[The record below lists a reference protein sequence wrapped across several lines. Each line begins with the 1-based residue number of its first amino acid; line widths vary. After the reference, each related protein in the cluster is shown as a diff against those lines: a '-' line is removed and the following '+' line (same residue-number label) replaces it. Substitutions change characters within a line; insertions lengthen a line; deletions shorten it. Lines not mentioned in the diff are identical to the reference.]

1 MQTVSSAVM
10 RELDRRTIAAGVPGE
25 LLMERAGLGMA
36 DAADGFLFPRPAQSS
51 APPWILLIAGHGN
64 NGGDVFAA
72 ARHLQ
77 ARGRRVEVWLAAE
90 AGRINGDAKI
100 HLERMRSCGVRL
112 REMPQP
118 PDWAQNIR
126 AIDQPP
132 PAVIVDGLLGTGSSG
147 APRGVMAAAIEFINR
162 HQDVCRILAVD
173 VPSGLNADD
182 GTAAGAA
189 VRADLTVTMGL
200 PKTGLLQPAALE
212 YVGAL
217 RVADIGIPA
226 SLVPTPAAAL
236 ELITP
241 ADLALFTRRRPR
253 GAHKG
258 DYGHLLIIAGARGYA
273 GAAILAARAALRS
286 GVGLV
291 SVLTPRG
298 IRAEVAAAVPEAMV
312 HGAPEN
318 LAGSIGVLDDQWR
331 RMLAGHKFT
340 ALLAGPGLTPHPDTA
355 QLVMDLTR
363 EFDGPLALDADALNV
378 LAGRLPQVAEARIRQ
393 TAAAAPLVITPH
405 PGEMA
410 RLLQTSSAAV
420 QADRFTAAR
429 TAARQLGGVVVL
441 KGAGTLVAVPDRPVQ
456 VNLTGNP
463 GMAKGGSGDVLAGL
477 ISGLLGWG
485 LAPFDAA
492 RAAVYLHG
500 RAGDHA
506 ARRLTETA
514 MAAGDMI
521 DCLPQAWAELSAR

>member
-25 LLMERAGLGMA
+25 LLMERAGLGVA
-36 DAADGFLFPRPAQSS
+36 DAADGFLFSRPAQSS
-51 APPWILLIAGHGN
+51 ARPWILLIAGHGN

-90 AGRINGDAKI
+90 TGRINGDAKI

-126 AIDQPP
+126 AFDQP

-182 GTAAGAA
+182 GTVAGAA

-200 PKTGLLQPAALE
+200 PKTGLLQPASLE

-226 SLVPTPAAAL
+226 SLIPPPAAAL

-241 ADLALFTRRRPR
+241 ADLALLARRRPR

-258 DYGHLLIIAGARGYA
+258 DYGHMLIIAGARGYA

-318 LAGSIGVLDDQWR
+318 LAGSIGALDDQWR

-378 LAGRLPQVAEARIRQ
+378 LAGRLPQVAEDRIRQ
-393 TAAAAPLVITPH
+393 AADAPLVITPH

-410 RLLQTSSAAV
+410 RLLQTDTPAV
-420 QADRFTAAR
+420 QADRLNAAR

-441 KGAGTLVAVPDRPVQ
+441 KGAGTLVAAPDRPVH

-477 ISGLLGWG
+477 MAGLLGRG

-506 ARRLTETA
+506 ALERTEAGVTA
-514 MAAGDMI
+514 LDII